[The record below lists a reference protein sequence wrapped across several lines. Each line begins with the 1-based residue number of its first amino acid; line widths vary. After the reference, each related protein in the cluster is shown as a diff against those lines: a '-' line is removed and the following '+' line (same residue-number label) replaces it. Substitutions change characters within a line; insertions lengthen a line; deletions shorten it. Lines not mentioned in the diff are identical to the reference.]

1 MHVPDVAEVILPSR
15 VDADALLPAVDE
27 IEDLLHDRARER
39 RRPLGEAA
47 DELIKKLLGR
57 DLEVEGVSAGLDE
70 SLEQCEGEHGDVGIA
85 VVNEPRDGHRRFAG
99 AAFRDGRM
107 ACG

>member
-1 MHVPDVAEVILPSR
+1 MHITNVGEVILPSR
-15 VDADALLPAVDE
+15 LDTNALFPTVNK
-27 IEDLLHDRARER
+27 IEDLLHDRTRER
-39 RRPLGEAA
+39 RRSLREAA
-47 DELIKKLLGR
+47 DEFVQKLLGG

-70 SLEQCEGEHGDVGIA
+70 SLKQREGKHGDVGIA

-107 ACG
+107 ECG

>member
-1 MHVPDVAEVILPSR
+1 MHITNVCEVILPSR
-15 VDADALLPAVDE
+15 LDTDALFPTMNE
-27 IEDLLHDRARER
+27 IKNLLHDRARER
-39 RRPLGEAA
+39 RRPLRKAS
-47 DELIKKLLGR
+47 DELIQKLLGG

-70 SLEQCEGEHGDVGIA
+70 SLEQREGEHGDVGIA

>member
-1 MHVPDVAEVILPSR
+1 MHITDVGEVILPSR
-15 VDADALLPAVDE
+15 LDTDPLFPTVNE
-27 IEDLLHDRARER
+27 IKNLLHDRARER
-39 RRPLGEAA
+39 RRSLREAA
-47 DELIKKLLGR
+47 DEFVQKLLGG
-57 DLEVEGVSAGLDE
+57 DLKVEGVSAGLHE
-70 SLEQCEGEHGDVGIA
+70 SFEQREGEHGDVRIA